1 MSKQI
6 TVDMYAGS
14 LVFWKGRMVKKETLD
29 KLNEELGLSVSWK
42 EIPPARA
49 LEKALYDR
57 YGRSGAL
64 IRATK
69 SFVFLG
75 SNGEERVAPSFV
87 VVQET
92 KEDAANTYSCSHRF
106 FIDTELADGSAG
118 YEVWLAPDDP
128 NDPPKLATEVNAAK
142 YYGMVSATRVSAGLD
157 EVVMKLNGYQLRDN
171 ARVYFLSQSSMADWK
186 SKTARFAAETG
197 IEFYQA
203 NCPAD
208 ADTAAAV
215 ADNAALVL
223 KAKWEGIMESIMS
236 IDNELAADQLASTK
250 KVQRLNLKRAK
261 MEAEL
266 EAIKQEA
273 ARLDASFNGLIN
285 VAGDIT
291 AGIDQALALAILA
304 TASS

>member
-42 EIPPARA
+42 EIPAAKA
-49 LEKALYDR
+49 LEKSLYDR
-57 YGRSGAL
+57 YGRTGAL
-64 IRATK
+64 IRPTK
-69 SFVFLG
+69 PFVFKG
-75 SNGEERVAPSFV
+75 SDGQDRPAPSFV
-87 VVQET
+87 VVHET
-92 KEDAANTYSCSHRF
+92 KEESANSYDCKHRF

-118 YEVWLAPDDP
+118 YEVWILPDDQSQ
-128 NDPPKLATEVNAAK
+128 PPQLATDVNAAK

-157 EVVMKLNGYQLRDN
+157 DVVMKLNGYQLRDN
-171 ARVYFLSQSSMADWK
+171 ARVYFLSQAVMSDWK
-186 SKTARFAAETG
+186 SKAARFAAETG

-215 ADNAALVL
+215 AENASVIL

-236 IDNELAADQLASTK
+236 IDNELATEPTAPTK

-261 MEAEL
+261 FESEL
-266 EAIKQEA
+266 ESIKQEA

-291 AGIDQALALAILA
+291 ASIDQALALAILA
-304 TASS
+304 TASN